1 MGALH
6 QSLNTPA
13 GSAQAAFRTLEA
25 CAGESSTRWRANSP
39 TRNLNPS
46 YRPTILS
53 MSVASA
59 RNSLPNPMDMEE
71 EACNRLRSKVIQ
83 IHHPKQIAKE
93 KLVEVFRRR
102 QAANFREFEQSRK
115 YRNALKGILEPTSIK
130 PVPEHQRIFS
140 GLESLEDF
148 GEVSNE

>member
-1 MGALH
+1 
-6 QSLNTPA
+6 
-13 GSAQAAFRTLEA
+13 
-25 CAGESSTRWRANSP
+25 
-39 TRNLNPS
+39 
-46 YRPTILS
+46 
-53 MSVASA
+53 
-59 RNSLPNPMDMEE
+59 
-71 EACNRLRSKVIQ
+71 
-83 IHHPKQIAKE
+83 
-93 KLVEVFRRR
+93 VEVFRRR